1 MAKGGISMSEGT
13 QQRRMTKRITKGTNS
28 HKLDQVSRA
37 RKSGIIN
44 LLTERQARPSD

>member
-1 MAKGGISMSEGT
+1 MAKGGISMSEGA

-28 HKLDQVSRA
+28 HKLDQVSHA

-44 LLTERQARPSD
+44 LPTENE